1 MWNLVM
7 NLPGKK
13 GRLQS
18 PFLDNKCTQGRQL
31 VNGQPYTEKDMDNL
45 FSGARPYEASAHYS
59 DTLKE
64 TIRGCLH
71 YRQAD
76 RWTIDRLKAI
86 TTVYASGNGDY
97 GKSTANDRRVVIRV
111 LGKID
116 SFSVGKTYEPYEP
129 PKKKSNRKRRQPGA

>member
-7 NLPGKK
+7 NLPSKDGL
-13 GRLQS
+13 LQA
-18 PFLDNKCTQGRQL
+18 PFLDNEGTQGRQL
-31 VNGQPYTEKDMDNL
+31 VNGEPYTEQDLRSL
-45 FSGARPYEASAHYS
+45 FSGLRPYAASARYS

-64 TIRGCLH
+64 NIRGCLH

-111 LGKID
+111 PGKIN